1 MAELDVPSTTG
12 VPSTSARPAPGS
24 VPGLEHGDRLARGE
38 FERRYAAQ
46 PDVEKAELIEGA
58 VFMPS
63 PVHLTAHAEPHSA
76 IHGVLLVYAAF
87 TPGVRVADNA
97 TVRLDLDNEPQPDV
111 LLRIE
116 EGAGGR
122 SRVSEDDYLEGAPE
136 LIVEVA
142 ATSASIDMHAK
153 RRAYRRSGVQEYVV
167 WQTREGRIDW
177 FELSDGE
184 YRPLPRDREGSV
196 RSRVFPGLRLAV
208 PALLEGDPAGALA
221 VLDEGLRSPEHREFV
236 ARLAGRT

>member
-1 MAELDVPSTTG
+1 MAELDVPSMTG
-12 VPSTSARPAPGS
+12 VPRASGRHASGS
-24 VPGLEHGDRLARGE
+24 IPGLEHGDRLTRDE
-38 FERRYAAQ
+38 FERRYAAW
-46 PDVEKAELIEGA
+46 PAVKKAELIEGA

-63 PVHLTAHAEPHSA
+63 PVHLTGHAEPHSA

-97 TVRLDLDNEPQPDV
+97 TVRLDGDNELQPDV
-111 LLRIE
+111 LLRIDE
-116 EGAGGR
+116 RAGGR

-142 ATSASIDMHAK
+142 ASRASIDMRAK
-153 RRAYRRSGVQEYVV
+153 RRVYRRSGVLEYVV
-167 WQTREGRIDW
+167 WRTREDRIDW

-184 YRPLPRDREGSV
+184 YRPLPRDREGVV

-208 PALLEGDPAGALA
+208 HALLEGNPAGALA
-221 VLDEGLRSPEHREFV
+221 ELDEGLRSPEHREFV